1 MSEDLTLSI
10 KKAESYLSNAQV
22 FVATSH
28 PAGAVTASYHCF
40 FWLVRGLLADKDV
53 FTKRHSAARE
63 MFPLHFIRS
72 GEIPTLFKDDFNFL
86 FEHRQIADYDVDGDF
101 PIEEIE
107 KCVTL
112 AERFL
117 TFVKTNYAS

>member
-10 KKAESYLSNAQV
+10 KKAEGYLSNAQV
-22 FVATSH
+22 LVVTSH
-28 PAGAVTASYHCF
+28 PAGAITASYYCF

-63 MFPLHFIRS
+63 MFSLHFIKS
-72 GEIPTLFKDDFNFL
+72 GEIPALFKDDFNFL
-86 FEHRQIADYDVDGDF
+86 FERRQIANYDADGDF
-101 PIEEIE
+101 PLEEIE